1 MGKMNGQELAEFYI
15 KNQKLSSPN
24 MDLSHRCIL
33 RCPQCLRQKVEG
45 LPRIKRSFD
54 IGKPEFRKILNYY
67 ENQITFCGQISDP
80 IYHPDFLAFL
90 EMMNGLGKGLRVA
103 TNGTND
109 KSGNMDNK
117 WWDKAYSYG
126 LGENCWVFGVDGL
139 DEKSELYRIGSNFK
153 QVWETMK
160 IGVQAG
166 HPIVW
171 QYIIFGYNEH
181 EIERAK
187 EIAHKE
193 GITLLLIKTNR
204 GFDPRSRTLRK
215 NVQKQYENFQRPSEK
230 NTVKKI
236 KSEEYFNVTPELER
250 WRKVRQGAFK

>member
-1 MGKMNGQELAEFYI
+1 MNGQELAEFYI
-15 KNQKLSSPN
+15 KNQRLSSPN

-109 KSGNMDNK
+109 KSGNMDDK
-117 WWDKAYSYG
+117 WWEKAYSYG

-139 DEKSELYRIGSNFK
+139 DEKSQLYRIGSNFK

-160 IGVQAG
+160 MGVQAG

-171 QYIIFGYNEH
+171 QFIIFGYNEH
-181 EIERAK
+181 EIEQAK

-215 NVQKQYENFQRPSEK
+215 NVQKQYENFQKPSEK

>member
-1 MGKMNGQELAEFYI
+1 MNGQELAEFYI

-90 EMMNGLGKGLRVA
+90 EMMDGLGKGLRVA

-126 LGENCWVFGVDGL
+126 HGENCWVFGVDGL

>member
-1 MGKMNGQELAEFYI
+1 MNGQELAEFYI

-45 LPRIKRSFD
+45 LPRIARSFD

-67 ENQITFCGQISDP
+67 DNQITFCGQISDP

-90 EMMNGLGKGLRVA
+90 EMMDGLGKGLRVA

-109 KSGNMDNK
+109 KSGNMDDK
-117 WWDKAYSYG
+117 WWEKAYSYG
-126 LGENCWVFGVDGL
+126 LGENCWYFGVDGL
-139 DEKSELYRIGSNFK
+139 DKKSELYRIGSNFE

-160 IGVQAG
+160 MGVQAG

-181 EIERAK
+181 EIEQAK

-204 GFDPRSRTLRK
+204 GFDPRSRNLSCLLYTS
-215 NVQKQYENFQRPSEK
+215 PSPRDK
-230 NTVKKI
+230 
-236 KSEEYFNVTPELER
+236 
-250 WRKVRQGAFK
+250 RQSRMPSSA

>member
-1 MGKMNGQELAEFYI
+1 MNGQELAEFYI

-67 ENQITFCGQISDP
+67 DNQITFCGQISDP

-90 EMMNGLGKGLRVA
+90 EMMDGLGKGLRVA
-103 TNGTND
+103 TNGTNT
-109 KSGNMDNK
+109 KGMDEK
-117 WWDKAYSYG
+117 WWEKAYSYG
-126 LGENCWVFGVDGL
+126 LGENCWYFGVDGL

-160 IGVQAG
+160 MGVQYG
-166 HPIVW
+166 
-171 QYIIFGYNEH
+171 
-181 EIERAK
+181 
-187 EIAHKE
+187 
-193 GITLLLIKTNR
+193 LSLIH
-204 GFDPRSRTLRK
+204 
-215 NVQKQYENFQRPSEK
+215 
-230 NTVKKI
+230 I
-236 KSEEYFNVTPELER
+236 
-250 WRKVRQGAFK
+250 

>member
-1 MGKMNGQELAEFYI
+1 
-15 KNQKLSSPN
+15 

-54 IGKPEFRKILNYY
+54 IGNPEFRKILNYY
-67 ENQITFCGQISDP
+67 GNQITFCGQISDP

-109 KSGNMDNK
+109 KSGNMDDK
-117 WWDKAYSYG
+117 WWEKAYSYG
-126 LGENCWVFGVDGL
+126 LGEHCWVFGVDGL

-160 IGVQAG
+160 MGVQAG

-171 QYIIFGYNEH
+171 QFIIFGYNEH
-181 EIERAK
+181 EIEQAK

-215 NVQKQYENFQRPSEK
+215 NVQKQYENFQKPSEK

>member
-109 KSGNMDNK
+109 KSGNMDDK
-117 WWDKAYSYG
+117 WWEKAYSYG

-181 EIERAK
+181 EIEQAK

-215 NVQKQYENFQRPSEK
+215 NVQKQYENFQKPSEK

>member
-1 MGKMNGQELAEFYI
+1 MNGQELAEFYI
-15 KNQKLSSPN
+15 KNQRLSSPN

-117 WWDKAYSYG
+117 WWGKAYSYG

-236 KSEEYFNVTPELER
+236 KSEEYFNVTPELAR

>member
-1 MGKMNGQELAEFYI
+1 MSELTDFYI
-15 KNQKLSSPN
+15 KNQRYSSPN

-45 LPRIKRSFD
+45 LPRIARSYD
-54 IGKPEFRKILNYY
+54 IGEPEFKKILNYY
-67 ENQITFCGQISDP
+67 QNQITFCGQISDP
-80 IYHPDFLAFL
+80 IYHPKFLSLL
-90 EMMNGLGKGLRVA
+90 EMMNGQGKGLRIA
-103 TNGTND
+103 TNGTNAP
-109 KSGNMDNK
+109 GMDEK
-117 WWDKAYSYG
+117 WWEKAYSYG
-126 LGENCWVFGVDGL
+126 LGENCWYFGVDGL

-160 IGVQAG
+160 MGVQAG

-181 EIERAK
+181 EIEQAK

-204 GFDPRSRTLRK
+204 GFDPRSRNLRK
-215 NVQKQYENFQRPSEK
+215 NVQKAYENFAVPSDK
-230 NTVKKI
+230 HRVKKI
-236 KSEEYFNVTPELER
+236 KGEEYFNITPELKH
-250 WRKVRQGAFK
+250 WRKVREGQLK

>member
-1 MGKMNGQELAEFYI
+1 MSHLTDFYI
-15 KNQKLSSPN
+15 QNQKLSSPN

-45 LPRIKRSFD
+45 LPRIARSFD
-54 IGKPEFRKILNYY
+54 IGKAEFRKVLNYY

-90 EMMNGLGKGLRVA
+90 EMMDGLGKGLRVA
-103 TNGTND
+103 TNGTNT
-109 KSGNMDNK
+109 KGMDEK
-117 WWDKAYSYG
+117 WWEKAYSYG
-126 LGENCWVFGVDGL
+126 LGENCWYFGVDGL

-160 IGVQAG
+160 MGVQAG

-181 EIERAK
+181 EIEQAK

-193 GITLLLIKTNR
+193 GITLLLVKTNR
-204 GFDPRSRTLRK
+204 GFDPRSRKLRK
-215 NVQKQYENFQRPSEK
+215 NVQKAYDNFAVPSDK
-230 NTVKKI
+230 NRVKKI
-236 KSEEYFNVTPELER
+236 KSEEYFNVTPELQR
-250 WRKVRQGAFK
+250 WRQVRQGALK

>member
-1 MGKMNGQELAEFYI
+1 MNGQELAEFYI

-67 ENQITFCGQISDP
+67 DNQITFCGQISDP

-90 EMMNGLGKGLRVA
+90 EMMDGLGKGLRVA

-109 KSGNMDNK
+109 KSGNMDDK
-117 WWDKAYSYG
+117 WWEKAYSYG
-126 LGENCWVFGVDGL
+126 LGENCWYFGVDGL
-139 DEKSELYRIGSNFK
+139 DKKSEIYRIGSNFE

-160 IGVQAG
+160 MGVQAG

-181 EIERAK
+181 EIEQAK

-204 GFDPRSRTLRK
+204 GFDPRSRNLRK
-215 NVQKQYENFQRPSEK
+215 NVQKAYDNFAVPSDK
-230 NTVKKI
+230 NRVKKI

-250 WRKVRQGAFK
+250 WRKVRQGAFR

>member
-1 MGKMNGQELAEFYI
+1 MSELTDFYI
-15 KNQKLSSPN
+15 RNQRFSSPN

-45 LPRIKRSFD
+45 LPRIARSYD
-54 IGKPEFRKILNYY
+54 IGEPEFRKVLSFY

-80 IYHPDFLAFL
+80 IYHPKFLTLL
-90 EMMNGLGKGLRVA
+90 EMMNGLGKGLRIA
-103 TNGTND
+103 TNGTNA
-109 KSGNMDNK
+109 KGMDEK
-117 WWDKAYSYG
+117 WWEKAYSYG
-126 LGENCWVFGVDGL
+126 LGENCWYFGVDGL

-160 IGVQAG
+160 MGVQAG

-187 EIAHKE
+187 EMAE
-193 GITLLLIKTNR
+193 ENGITLLLINTNR

-215 NVQKQYENFQRPSEK
+215 NVTEAYANFPKPSDK
-230 NTVKKI
+230 HVVKKI
-236 KSEEYFNVTPELER
+236 KKETYFNVTPELTH
-250 WRKVRQGAFK
+250 WRKVRHGALK

>member
-1 MGKMNGQELAEFYI
+1 MNGQELAEFYI
-15 KNQKLSSPN
+15 KNQRLSSPN

-126 LGENCWVFGVDGL
+126 HGENCWVFGVDGL

-187 EIAHKE
+187 EIAHTE

>member
-1 MGKMNGQELAEFYI
+1 MGKMNGRELAEFYI
-15 KNQKLSSPN
+15 KNQRLSSPN

-126 LGENCWVFGVDGL
+126 HGENCWVFGVDGL

>member
-1 MGKMNGQELAEFYI
+1 MNGQELAEFYI
-15 KNQKLSSPN
+15 KNQRLSSPN

-109 KSGNMDNK
+109 KSGNMDDK
-117 WWDKAYSYG
+117 WWEKAYSYG

>member
-1 MGKMNGQELAEFYI
+1 MNGQELAEFYI
-15 KNQKLSSPN
+15 KNQRLSSPN

-109 KSGNMDNK
+109 KSGNMDDK

>member
-1 MGKMNGQELAEFYI
+1 MNGQELAEFYI

-67 ENQITFCGQISDP
+67 DNQITFCGQISDP

-90 EMMNGLGKGLRVA
+90 EMMDGLGKGLRIA

-109 KSGNMDNK
+109 KSGNMDEK
-117 WWDKAYSYG
+117 WWEKAYSYG
-126 LGENCWVFGVDGL
+126 LGENCWYFGVDGL
-139 DEKSELYRIGSNFK
+139 DKKSELYRIGSNFE

-160 IGVQAG
+160 VGVQYG

-181 EIERAK
+181 EIEQAK

-204 GFDPRSRTLRK
+204 GFDPRSRNLRK
-215 NVQKQYENFQRPSEK
+215 NVQKAYENFAVPSEK
-230 NTVKKI
+230 NRVKKI

>member
-1 MGKMNGQELAEFYI
+1 MNGQELAEFYI

-171 QYIIFGYNEH
+171 QFIIFGYNEH

>member
-1 MGKMNGQELAEFYI
+1 MSELTDFYI
-15 KNQKLSSPN
+15 RNQRFSSPN

-67 ENQITFCGQISDP
+67 DNQITFCGQISDP

-90 EMMNGLGKGLRVA
+90 EMMDGLGKGLRVA

-109 KSGNMDNK
+109 KSGNMDDK
-117 WWDKAYSYG
+117 WWEKAYSYG
-126 LGENCWVFGVDGL
+126 LGENCWYFGVDGL
-139 DEKSELYRIGSNFK
+139 DKKSELYRIGSNFE

-160 IGVQAG
+160 MGVQAG

-181 EIERAK
+181 EIEQAK

-204 GFDPRSRTLRK
+204 GFDPRSRNLRK
-215 NVQKQYENFQRPSEK
+215 NVQKAYENFNVPSEK
-230 NTVKKI
+230 NRVKKI

-250 WRKVRQGAFK
+250 WRKVRQGAFR

>member
-1 MGKMNGQELAEFYI
+1 MNGQELAEFYI
-15 KNQKLSSPN
+15 KNQRLSSPN

-126 LGENCWVFGVDGL
+126 HGENCWVFGVDGL

>member
-1 MGKMNGQELAEFYI
+1 MSELTDFYI
-15 KNQKLSSPN
+15 RNQRFSSPN

-54 IGKPEFRKILNYY
+54 IDQNEFRKVLSFY

-80 IYHPDFLAFL
+80 IYHPQFLSFL
-90 EMMNGLGKGLRVA
+90 EMMNGLGKGLRIA
-103 TNGTND
+103 TNGTNTV
-109 KSGNMDNK
+109 GMDEK
-117 WWDKAYSYG
+117 WWEKAYSYG
-126 LGENCWVFGVDGL
+126 LGENCWYFGVDGL

-160 IGVQAG
+160 MGVQAG

-171 QYIIFGYNEH
+171 QYIIFGYNE
-181 EIERAK
+181 K

-204 GFDPRSRTLRK
+204 GFDPRSRNLRK
-215 NVQKQYENFQRPSEK
+215 NVQKAYNEFKVPSDK
-230 NTVKKI
+230 NRVKKI
-236 KSEEYFNVTPELER
+236 KAEEYFNITPELKH
-250 WRKVRQGAFK
+250 WRKVREGQLK

>member
-1 MGKMNGQELAEFYI
+1 MNGQELAEFYI
-15 KNQKLSSPN
+15 KNQRLSSPN

-67 ENQITFCGQISDP
+67 DNQITFCGQISDP

-126 LGENCWVFGVDGL
+126 HGENCWVFGVDGL

>member
-1 MGKMNGQELAEFYI
+1 MNGQELAEFYI

-90 EMMNGLGKGLRVA
+90 EMMDGLGKGLRVA

-117 WWDKAYSYG
+117 WWEKAYSYG
-126 LGENCWVFGVDGL
+126 LGENCWYFGVDGL
-139 DEKSELYRIGSNFK
+139 DEKSQLYRIGSNFK

-160 IGVQAG
+160 MGVAAG

-171 QYIIFGYNEH
+171 QFIIFGYNEH
-181 EIERAK
+181 EIEQAK

-204 GFDPRSRTLRK
+204 GFDPRSRNLRK
-215 NVQKQYENFQRPSEK
+215 NVQEAYANFQKPSEK

>member
-1 MGKMNGQELAEFYI
+1 MNGQELAEFYI
-15 KNQKLSSPN
+15 KNQRLSSPN

>member
-1 MGKMNGQELAEFYI
+1 MNGQELAEFYI

-160 IGVQAG
+160 MGVQAG

-171 QYIIFGYNEH
+171 QFIIFGYNEN
-181 EIERAK
+181 EIEQAK

>member
-1 MGKMNGQELAEFYI
+1 MNGQELAEFYI

-67 ENQITFCGQISDP
+67 DNQITFCGQISDP

-90 EMMNGLGKGLRVA
+90 EMMDGLGKGLRVA

-109 KSGNMDNK
+109 KSGNMDDK
-117 WWDKAYSYG
+117 WWEKAYSYG
-126 LGENCWVFGVDGL
+126 LGENCWYFGVDGL
-139 DEKSELYRIGSNFK
+139 DKKSELYRIGSNFE

-160 IGVQAG
+160 MGVQYG

-181 EIERAK
+181 EIEQAK

-193 GITLLLIKTNR
+193 GITLLLVKTNR
-204 GFDPRSRTLRK
+204 GFDPRSRNLRK
-215 NVQKQYENFQRPSEK
+215 NVQKAYDNFAVPSDK
-230 NTVKKI
+230 NRVKKI

>member
-103 TNGTND
+103 NNGTND

>member
-1 MGKMNGQELAEFYI
+1 MNGQELAEFYI

-67 ENQITFCGQISDP
+67 DNQITFCGQISDP

-90 EMMNGLGKGLRVA
+90 EMMDGLGKGLRVA

-109 KSGNMDNK
+109 KSGNMDDK
-117 WWDKAYSYG
+117 WWEKAYSYG
-126 LGENCWVFGVDGL
+126 LGENCWYFGVDGL
-139 DEKSELYRIGSNFK
+139 DKKSELYRIGSNFK

-160 IGVQAG
+160 MGVQYG

-181 EIERAK
+181 EIEQAK

-215 NVQKQYENFQRPSEK
+215 NVQKAYENFAVPSEK
-230 NTVKKI
+230 NRVKKI

>member
-1 MGKMNGQELAEFYI
+1 MNGQELAEFYI

-67 ENQITFCGQISDP
+67 DNQITFCGQISDP

-90 EMMNGLGKGLRVA
+90 EMMDGLGKGLRVA

-109 KSGNMDNK
+109 KSGNMDDK
-117 WWDKAYSYG
+117 WWEKAYSYG
-126 LGENCWVFGVDGL
+126 LGENCWYFGVDGL
-139 DEKSELYRIGSNFK
+139 DKKSELYRIGSNFE

-160 IGVQAG
+160 MGVQAG

-181 EIERAK
+181 EIEQAK

-204 GFDPRSRTLRK
+204 GFDPRSRNLRK
-215 NVQKQYENFQRPSEK
+215 NVQKAYENFNVPSEK
-230 NTVKKI
+230 NRVKKI

-250 WRKVRQGAFK
+250 WRKVRQGAFR

>member
-1 MGKMNGQELAEFYI
+1 MNGQELAEFYI
-15 KNQKLSSPN
+15 KNQRLSSPN

-109 KSGNMDNK
+109 KSGNMDDK
-117 WWDKAYSYG
+117 WWEKAYSYG
-126 LGENCWVFGVDGL
+126 LGENSWVFGVDGL
-139 DEKSELYRIGSNFK
+139 DEKSQLYRIGSNFK

-160 IGVQAG
+160 MGVQAG

-171 QYIIFGYNEH
+171 QFIIFGYNEH
-181 EIERAK
+181 EIEQAK

-215 NVQKQYENFQRPSEK
+215 NVQKQYENFQKPSEK

>member
-1 MGKMNGQELAEFYI
+1 MNGQELAEFYI

-109 KSGNMDNK
+109 KSGNMDDK
-117 WWDKAYSYG
+117 WWEKAYSYG

-160 IGVQAG
+160 MGVQAG

-171 QYIIFGYNEH
+171 QFIIFGYNEH
-181 EIERAK
+181 EIEQAK

-215 NVQKQYENFQRPSEK
+215 NVQKQYENFQKPSEK

>member
-1 MGKMNGQELAEFYI
+1 MNGQELAEFYI
-15 KNQKLSSPN
+15 KNQRLSSPN

-80 IYHPDFLAFL
+80 IYHPDFLAFI

-109 KSGNMDNK
+109 KSGNMDKK